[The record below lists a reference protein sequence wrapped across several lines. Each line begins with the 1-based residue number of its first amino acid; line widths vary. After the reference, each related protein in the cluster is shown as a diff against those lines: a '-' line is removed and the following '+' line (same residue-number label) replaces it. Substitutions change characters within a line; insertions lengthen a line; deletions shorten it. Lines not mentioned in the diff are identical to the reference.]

1 MALTVSISVAQN
13 NGNPSDFTISDTS
26 TGSDPSITIRRVYLT
41 KSDGT
46 YLVPDGTSTDYIEW
60 PIAESSITLDVL
72 ERDMALE
79 ILVQWLAG
87 AVVTYAYENSYPFL
101 AYTNTFLYNLSVD
114 QSSNPAI
121 INATDFFANKTKM
134 YSYVKE
140 AENAIAVGEDTVK
153 AQFAM
158 DAAYQM
164 ILNEDK
170 YF

>member
-1 MALTVSISVAQN
+1 MPLTVSISISQN
-13 NGNPSDFTISDTS
+13 TGIPSAFVITDTS
-26 TGSDPSITIRRVYLT
+26 TGSDPSITSRRLYLL
-41 KSDGT
+41 KPDGT
-46 YLVPDGTSTDYIEW
+46 YLVPDGTTTDYVEW
-60 PIAESSITLDVL
+60 SIAQSSITLSVL

-79 ILVQWLAG
+79 ILVEWLAG
-87 AVVTYAYENSYPFL
+87 AVVTYTYENSYVFT

-140 AENAIAVGEDTVK
+140 AENAIAIGEDTVK
-153 AQFAM
+153 AQLAL
-158 DAAYQM
+158 DRAYQM

>member
-1 MALTVSISVAQN
+1 MPLTVSISVTQN
-13 NGNPSDFTISDTS
+13 TGTPSEFTISDTS
-26 TGSDPSITIRRVYLT
+26 TGSDGSITSRRVYLT

-46 YLVPDGTSTDYIEW
+46 YLVPDGTLTDYIEW
-60 PIAESSITLDVL
+60 DIGETSITIDVL
-72 ERDMALE
+72 ERDTALE

-87 AVVTYAYENSYPFL
+87 AVVTYSYENSYVFT

-140 AENAIAVGEDTVK
+140 AENAIDIGVDITK

-158 DAAYQM
+158 DKAYEM

>member
-1 MALTVSISVAQN
+1 MALIVSISVAQN
-13 NGNPSDFTISDTS
+13 NGTPSDFTITDTS
-26 TGSDPSITIRRVYLT
+26 TGSDPSITVRRVYLT
-41 KSDGT
+41 KADGT
-46 YLVPDGTSTDYIEW
+46 FLVPEGTTTDYTEW
-60 PIAESSITLDVL
+60 SISEASITLDVL
-72 ERDMALE
+72 ERDHALE
-79 ILVQWLAG
+79 VLVQWLAG
-87 AVVTYAYENSYPFL
+87 AVVTYSYENSYPFL
-101 AYTNTFLYNLSVD
+101 AYTNTFLYGLSVD

-121 INATDFFANKTKM
+121 INATDFFSNKTKI

-140 AENAIAVGEDTVK
+140 AENAIAIGEDITK

>member
-13 NGNPSDFTISDTS
+13 NGLPSTMVITDTS
-26 TGSDPSITIRRVYLT
+26 TGSDPSITIRRIYLS

-46 YLVPDGTSTDYIEW
+46 YLVPEGTTTDYIEW
-60 PIAESSITLDVL
+60 PIAETSITLDVL
-72 ERDMALE
+72 DRDLALE

-87 AVVTYAYENSYPFL
+87 AVITYSYENSYVFA

-140 AENAIAVGEDTVK
+140 AENAITIGEDITK
-153 AQFAM
+153 AQFCM
-158 DAAYQM
+158 DKAYSM
-164 ILNEDK
+164 IFNEDK